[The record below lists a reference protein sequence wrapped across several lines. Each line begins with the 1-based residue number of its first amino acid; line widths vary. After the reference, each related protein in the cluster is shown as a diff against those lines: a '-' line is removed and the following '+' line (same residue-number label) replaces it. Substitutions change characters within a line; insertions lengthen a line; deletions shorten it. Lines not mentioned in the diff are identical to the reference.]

1 MPQLFVTTR
10 NGETRTLDAPQ
21 GVSIMEAIR
30 DSGIDELL
38 ALCGGGCACATCH
51 VYVDPEFAD
60 LIPPI
65 SDDEIELLEGSGHR
79 NERSRLGCQIRLK
92 DEHSGLRLTVA
103 PEE

>member
-1 MPQLFVTTR
+1 MPQLIVTTR
-10 NGETRTLDAPQ
+10 NGDAHTLEAPQ

-30 DSGIDELL
+30 DGGIDELL

-60 LIPPI
+60 VLPPI
-65 SDDEIELLEGSGHR
+65 SEDEIELLEGSSHR
-79 NERSRLGCQIRLK
+79 DERSRLGCQIRLS